1 MLHEKNYDE
10 LDKYISGLVHLRARE
25 MESLSQ
31 KIHDPVLAAFI
42 MSKYDRAAEQK
53 VDLILTD
60 RTELQCE
67 LSEEMQQDMVVITGN
82 LLENA
87 FDAVQGCA
95 MRIVTLEIRESAGD
109 IMIAVWD
116 SGMEIPQE
124 LREVLFDYGV
134 TSKEN
139 GNGIGLHL
147 VRQACGRDG
156 GYVSVVS
163 DAQSGTEFVAHIP
176 YHTKEDGV
184 CTDALS

>member
-1 MLHEKNYDE
+1 
-10 LDKYISGLVHLRARE
+10 
-25 MESLSQ
+25 
-31 KIHDPVLAAFI
+31 
-42 MSKYDRAAEQK
+42 
-53 VDLILTD
+53 
-60 RTELQCE
+60 
-67 LSEEMQQDMVVITGN
+67 
-82 LLENA
+82 
-87 FDAVQGCA
+87 

-109 IMIAVWD
+109 IIIAVWD

-147 VRQACGRDG
+147 VRQACGRPG

-163 DAQSGTEFVAHIP
+163 DAQSGTEFGAHIP

>member
-1 MLHEKNYDE
+1 MSKA
-10 LDKYISGLVHLRARE
+10 LDIYASACGHFGVMPKTDTTKLLVEQAVSQLRATATALASLKRE
-25 MESLSQ
+25 MQS
-31 KIHDPVLAAFI
+31 LAA
-42 MSKYDRAAEQK
+42 SLPEHP
-53 VDLILTD
+53 
-60 RTELQCE
+60 
-67 LSEEMQQDMVVITGN
+67 VV
-82 LLENA
+82 
-87 FDAVQGCA
+87 
-95 MRIVTLEIRESAGD
+95 
-109 IMIAVWD
+109 IAVWD

-147 VRQACGRDG
+147 VRQACGRHG